1 VDKVVKKIRATEK
14 QSRQNHLLGA
24 LPDDEFARIAS
35 QLEFVQMP
43 LGTVLYESG
52 DKMSHVYFPTT
63 AIVSLLYI
71 MENGGTAEIGIAGN
85 NGLIGMALYMGGET
99 TSSRA
104 VVQRAGEAVRLK
116 AADVRAEFARGGLF
130 QNLLLR
136 YTQSLMTQISQTAV
150 CNRLHNIQQQLCRWL
165 LINHDQ
171 LPADKL
177 VMTHDLIANMLGV
190 RREGVTQAA
199 GSLQEMG
206 VIKYSRGTIT
216 ILDRKGIE
224 RIACECYQVVSD
236 EYDRLLGEY
245 IPDNLP
251 APTAR
256 SSASVRSALLK
267 RKHSSKLPL
276 NEAGISSPVER

>member
-1 VDKVVKKIRATEK
+1 MNDIDANGTK
-14 QSRQNHLLGA
+14 SHQNHLLEA
-24 LPDDEFARIAS
+24 LTAEDFARIES
-35 QLEFVQMP
+35 QLEFVELP
-43 LGTVLYESG
+43 LGKVLYESG
-52 DKMSHVYFPTT
+52 DKMSHIYFPTT
-63 AIVSLLYI
+63 AIISLLYI

-104 VVQRAGEAVRLK
+104 VVQSAGGAVRMT
-116 AADVRAEFARGGLF
+116 AADLRVEFARGGLF

-150 CNRLHNIQQQLCRWL
+150 CNRLHSIQQQLCRWL

-171 LPADKL
+171 LASDKL

-199 GSLQEMG
+199 GTLQEMG
-206 VIKYSRGTIT
+206 IIKYSRGTIT
-216 ILDRKGIE
+216 MLDRKALE
-224 RIACECYQVVSD
+224 SVACECYQVVST

-245 IPDNLP
+245 LRTNLP
-251 APTAR
+251 DRIAPNF
-256 SSASVRSALLK
+256 ASVRQRTVKEKAFT
-267 RKHSSKLPL
+267 
-276 NEAGISSPVER
+276 

>member
-1 VDKVVKKIRATEK
+1 VAKKIKADENE
-14 QSRQNHLLGA
+14 SRLNHLLGA
-24 LPDDEFARIAS
+24 LPDEDFARIKS
-35 QLEFVQMP
+35 QLEYVKLP
-43 LGTVLYESG
+43 LGEVLYESG
-52 DKMSHVYFPTT
+52 DKMSHIYFPTT
-63 AIVSLLYI
+63 AIISLLYI

-104 VVQRAGEAVRLK
+104 VVQSAGDAVRMK
-116 AADVRAEFARGGLF
+116 PADLRAEFARGGLF

-150 CNRLHNIQQQLCRWL
+150 CNRLHTIQQQLCRWL

-199 GSLQEMG
+199 RALQDLG
-206 VIKYSRGTIT
+206 IIKYSRGTIY
-216 ILDRKGIE
+216 IVDRKGIE
-224 RIACECYQVVSD
+224 GVACECYQVVST

-245 IPDNLP
+245 MRKNLP
-251 APTAR
+251 DRIAHN
-256 SSASVRSALLK
+256 SASVRQRTVKETVSA
-267 RKHSSKLPL
+267 
-276 NEAGISSPVER
+276 

>member
-1 VDKVVKKIRATEK
+1 VVKKIRATEK

-24 LPDDEFARIAS
+24 LPDEEFGRIES

-63 AIVSLLYI
+63 AIISLLYI

-104 VVQRAGEAVRLK
+104 IVQRGGDAVRMK
-116 AADVRAEFARGGLF
+116 AADLRAEFARGGLF
-130 QNLLLR
+130 QDLLLR

-150 CNRLHNIQQQLCRWL
+150 CNRLHTIQQQLCRWL

-190 RREGVTQAA
+190 RREGVSQAA
-199 GSLQEMG
+199 GRLQELG
-206 VIKYSRGTIT
+206 VIKYSRGTIY
-216 ILDRKGIE
+216 IVDRKGIE
-224 RIACECYQVVSD
+224 SVACECYQVVSN

-245 IPDNLP
+245 MRKNLP
-251 APTAR
+251 DPIAHI
-256 SSASVRSALLK
+256 SASVRQRTVKEKAFT
-267 RKHSSKLPL
+267 
-276 NEAGISSPVER
+276 